1 MGLMDPEGDLPAD
14 ILPAGAKSKRSPLV
28 IVGAL
33 ATAGVLTAGLISF
46 RDGQA
51 GRSQALMRARVGL
64 QAATVALMVAT
75 GGLEVLRNTDDVF
88 GTVRRGLTR
97 PTPSPSARPSPRPR

>member
-1 MGLMDPEGDLPAD
+1 
-14 ILPAGAKSKRSPLV
+14 
-28 IVGAL
+28 
-33 ATAGVLTAGLISF
+33 VLTAGLISF

-88 GTVRRGLTR
+88 GTVRRGFNKAYAQSFGA
-97 PTPSPSARPSPRPR
+97 PEPSPSASGPPST